1 MLGLLLCAQAMALDL
16 CGNTTTT
23 GVGQTYGEVVKLTCP
38 TSLVDTG
45 GGAIT
50 FASAV
55 TGPAPLEVSTS
66 GLIQFGAQVDLSSLT
81 TTSGNVVLLGPMAIA
96 GPLSVTTATGD
107 IAPLAGLSVAGPA
120 SFVAGN
126 GAIDLSR
133 MDNTFLGPLRLVGTS
148 ATVGNSAATILGQ
161 GAISGSLLVIGSG
174 GISQSGAVSVTGAA
188 RFNPIGGPHD
198 IDLSDPGNAFTGG
211 VYIEAAE
218 LGHLRLANGASAT
231 GTLTPHAPLVV
242 SLRGSFLVQVD
253 GAMSVTT
260 GDDLLLLLDSMT
272 IVRDSVALASEGT
285 LTIHAGLLLSDGTVS
300 MEAGD
305 GLVLNSLVQ
314 SSGDILL
321 GAQGPLNLG
330 GTLQAANVK
339 IAASAGQGN
348 TLTGSIS
355 TSGKT
360 TLQRGDLELAD
371 TATTGDV
378 RVDAGTNL
386 RGIGDIGA
394 VSNAGTV
401 SPGTASEPW
410 GSLRA
415 ASLDMA
421 GGILAVAAAQ
431 SGQASRL
438 AVAGEAH
445 LGGTLRVDFGGAS
458 PLLGTTYTVLTAAG
472 ITGAF
477 DDLSLAGSLAGTRF
491 DAVIEQDGKSVTL
504 AIVGLEVSGTVSGVA
519 SEGLALRLNGGHD
532 VAISGNGRFAFPAR
546 LAWGSSYVASV
557 AAQPAGQHCTIAH
570 AVGVVAGPV
579 DDIEITCTTPAPQ
592 LVLTVDDAVD
602 YARYGQVLDYV
613 VTLTN
618 TGDGIATGID
628 LFDTWSM
635 SLDSTQ
641 ARWWCFGDDGAPC
654 DRASGTGPLTATG
667 LGLAPGRSRSW
678 LVSISVLAGAT
689 DPFARYEVTVAAPQG
704 VAASDTDTLVLFR
717 DGFGQEA
724 DVDFAGTAPGGVV
737 EWPDHAVELGLDLGG
752 GASRGRIET
761 AWIVDAGHGD
771 RLLVQ
776 RLIVG
781 AASHVRLLLR
791 ARDGS
796 EAAGAWSAAMAPQL
810 SLSWVEV
817 DGDAPHIVLHG
828 TRESLAMPLAVEP

>member
-1 MLGLLLCAQAMALDL
+1 MRAMGAGGMLGLLLCAQALALDL

-23 GVGQTYGEVVKLTCP
+23 GVGQTYGEGVNLTCP

-66 GLIQFGAQVDLSSLT
+66 GLIQFGAQVDVSSLT
-81 TTSGNVVLLGPMAIA
+81 TTSGNVMLLGPMAIA
-96 GPLSVTTATGD
+96 GPLSVTTATGS

-126 GAIDLSR
+126 GAIELSR

-148 ATVGNSAATILGQ
+148 ASVGNSAATILGQ
-161 GAISGSLLVIGSG
+161 GALSGSLLVIGSG
-174 GISQSGAVSVTGAA
+174 GISQSGALSVTGAA
-188 RFNPIGGPHD
+188 RFIPIGGPYD
-198 IDLSDPGNAFTGG
+198 VDLSDPGNAFTGG

-218 LGHLRLANGASAT
+218 LGHLRLAND
-231 GTLTPHAPLVV
+231 APLVV
-242 SLRGSFLVQVD
+242 SLRGHSFVQIG
-253 GAMSVTT
+253 GALSVTT
-260 GDDLLLLLDSMT
+260 GDDLLLLLDGMT
-272 IVRDSVALASEGT
+272 IVRDPVALASGGT
-285 LTIHAGLLLSDGTVS
+285 LTLHAGVLVSDSTVS

-305 GLVLNSLVQ
+305 GLVLDGLVQ
-314 SSGDILL
+314 SGDDIVLDV
-321 GAQGPLNLG
+321 QGPLNLG
-330 GTLQAANVK
+330 GSLQAANVK

-371 TATTGDV
+371 TAATGDV

-386 RGIGDIGA
+386 RGIGDVGA
-394 VSNAGTV
+394 VSNAGTL
-401 SPGTASEPW
+401 SPGTASQPW
-410 GSLRA
+410 GSLQA

-438 AVAGEAH
+438 AVAGAAH
-445 LGGTLRVDFGGAS
+445 LGGTLRADFGDAS

-477 DDLSLAGSLAGTRF
+477 EDLSLAGSLAGTRF
-491 DAVIEQDGKSVTL
+491 DAVIEQDGKSVRL
-504 AIVGLEVSGTVSGVA
+504 AVVGLQVSGTVSGLA

-557 AAQPAGQHCTIAH
+557 AAQPAGQHCIIAH

-602 YARYGQVLDYV
+602 FARYGQVLDYV

-618 TGDGIATGID
+618 TGDGTATGID

-678 LVSISVLAGAT
+678 LISTSVLAGAT
-689 DPFARYEVTVAAPQG
+689 DPFARYEVTVATPQG

-724 DVDFAGTAPGGVV
+724 DVDFAWMAPRGVV
-737 EWPDHAVELGLDLGG
+737 EWPDHAVELDLDLDLGG
-752 GASRGRIET
+752 GAPRGRIET

-776 RLIVG
+776 RLVVG
-781 AASHVRLLLR
+781 ATSHVRLLLR

-796 EAAGAWSAAMAPQL
+796 EAAGPWSVVMAPQL
-810 SLSWVEV
+810 SLWWVEDDV
-817 DGDAPHIVLHG
+817 EGPYVVLHG
-828 TRESLAMPLAVEP
+828 TREWLAMPLTVEP